1 MAQVNRIV
9 RVFLVMGMAQ
19 LAIGCS
25 KSDTPSAKADA
36 PTSNSGGSAGGS
48 GAANA
53 SSALDEQAKS
63 AALAEVQ
70 RHWAK
75 RPDGWVTARVS
86 GSAYAPDRYVRQMRD
101 LAVAGVESFELGES
115 DKMNG
120 FEWAGQV
127 TFRSAPCREA
137 GDQGILLDGMSNLGI
152 GAQRRRGRWSQWVD
166 FQPDALH
173 VQKVKGKWQ
182 IQPDQWLTR
191 GSLPTAQDF
200 ANAGVQ

>member
-1 MAQVNRIV
+1 MV
-9 RVFLVMGMAQ
+9 L
-19 LAIGCS
+19 LAMGCS
-25 KSDTPSAKADA
+25 KSDTSAAKSDA
-36 PTSNSGGSAGGS
+36 AAANSGGSMGS
-48 GAANA
+48 AANT
-53 SSALDEQAKS
+53 SSALDEQAKA

-75 RPDGWVTARVS
+75 RSDGWVTARVS
-86 GSAYAPDRYVRQMRD
+86 GSAYAPDRYVRQLRD

-127 TFRSAPCREA
+127 TFRSVPCREA
-137 GDQGILLDGMSNLGI
+137 GDPGILLDGMSNLGI

-166 FQPDALH
+166 FQPGALH

-182 IQPDQWLTR
+182 IPPDQWLIS
-191 GSLPTAQDF
+191 GNAPTAQDF